1 MRPLLRDAVDR
12 TVERLEAID
21 PIGEALQGAVKK
33 VVPQESQLKDLLSGT
48 WLGHPLHPLLTDVV
62 IGSWTSAF
70 LLDVLGGEAGEE
82 AAQRLIGLGCLAALP
97 TAAAGFSDWA
107 ELWGSQ
113 RRIGEVHAAGNVT
126 ALGLF
131 GLSWLSRRSGRRGTG
146 RLLSLLAMGV
156 SVASAYLG
164 GHLSFGKGV
173 GVNQTA
179 FEEWPTEWTAVI
191 EDEQLREGKPASG
204 KAGTVD
210 VFLVKQDGRIHAML
224 NRCTHRGCPLSD
236 GQFDGE
242 TIVCPCHGSTFA
254 LDGSV
259 VKGPA
264 TSPEPALETR
274 VREGKVEV
282 RRTA

>member
-1 MRPLLRDAVDR
+1 MRPLLRDAVER
-12 TVERLEAID
+12 TVERLEVLD
-21 PIGEALQGAVKK
+21 PIGENLQGAVKAL
-33 VVPQESQLKDLLSGT
+33 VPQESQLKDLLSGT

-70 LLDVLGGEAGEE
+70 LLDALGGEAGEN
-82 AAQRLIGLGCLAALP
+82 AADRLIGLGCLAALP

-107 ELWGSQ
+107 ELWGPQ
-113 RRIGEVHAAGNVT
+113 RRIGEVHAAGNIT

-131 GLSWLSRRSGRRGTG
+131 GTSWLARKAGLRTAGK
-146 RLLSLLAMGV
+146 LLSLLALGV
-156 SVASAYLG
+156 SVTSAWLG

-179 FEEWPTEWTAVI
+179 FEEWPTDWTPVA
-191 EDEQLREGKPASG
+191 DDGDLDTGKPVSA
-204 KAGTVD
+204 KANGVD
-210 VFLVKQDGRIHAML
+210 VFLVRQNGQVHAML
-224 NRCTHRGCPLSD
+224 NRCTHRGCGLSD

-242 TIVCPCHGSTFA
+242 TITCPCHGSTFA
-254 LDGSV
+254 LDGSL

-264 TSPEPALETR
+264 TAPQTSLEAR